1 MSKTTIQID
10 TELKALLEQLKV
22 HPREPYSDVIAR
34 LISLKSESAEEF
46 LKTLDKVQKEKMRE
60 LWDNEADEVWNNV

>member
-10 TELKALLEQLKV
+10 SELKNILERLKI

-34 LISLKSESAEEF
+34 LISLNAESAEEI
-46 LKTLDKVQKEKMRE
+46 LKTVDNIQREKMRE
-60 LWDNEADEVWNNV
+60 LWDNEEDEVWNNV

>member
-10 TELKALLEQLKV
+10 SELKDLLERLKI

-46 LKTLDKVQKEKMRE
+46 LKTIDKVQREKMRE
-60 LWDNEADEVWNNV
+60 LWDNEADEVWDDV

>member
-10 TELKALLEQLKV
+10 SELKGLLERLKI

-46 LKTLDKVQKEKMRE
+46 LRTINKVQVEKMRE
-60 LWDNEADEVWNNV
+60 LWDNEDDEVWNNV

>member
-10 TELKALLEQLKV
+10 SELKAILEQLKI

-34 LISLKSESAEEF
+34 LLPLNPESVEEI
-46 LKTLDKVQKEKMRE
+46 LKTVNMVQKEKMRE
-60 LWDNEADEVWNNV
+60 LWDNEDDEVWNNV

>member
-10 TELKALLEQLKV
+10 SELKVLLEQLKI

-46 LKTLDKVQKEKMRE
+46 LKTVDKVQMEKMRE
-60 LWDNEADEVWNNV
+60 LWDNENDEVWNNV

>member
-10 TELKALLEQLKV
+10 SELKAMLERLKI

-34 LISLKSESAEEF
+34 LLSLNSESAEEI
-46 LKTLDKVQKEKMRE
+46 LKTANMIQREKMRE
-60 LWDNEADEVWNNV
+60 LWDNKDDEVWNNV